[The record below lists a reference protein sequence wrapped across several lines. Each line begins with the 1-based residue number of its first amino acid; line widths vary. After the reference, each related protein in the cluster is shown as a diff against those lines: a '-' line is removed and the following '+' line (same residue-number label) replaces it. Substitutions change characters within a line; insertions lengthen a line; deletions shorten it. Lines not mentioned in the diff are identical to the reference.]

1 MIRTLLVDD
10 ENLIRQTLKM
20 YLELAEN
27 IEVVGSAENGKRA
40 IALVEELAPDIVLM
54 DIEMPEMDGLTVTK
68 LLCDRFP
75 ESKIIILSSHDN
87 SEYLDRALSAGA
99 KGYLLKSTSPED
111 LSQSIELINKGY
123 LQLAPELSLR
133 LALTNMRSPEP
144 IVDRTESFPLPVS
157 NTENTNVINRDF
169 SDRLKLNYDERTLPQ
184 NVELS
189 LVAADDF
196 LPPISRWTNRG
207 AIVLLGI
214 FGTALCL
221 TNVLKFKTTVKAP
234 VQIRPVGELRVVQA
248 ATAGT
253 VTSIEAEANQKL
265 ERGDI
270 IAIVDSSQLQTQK
283 SQQQQKLEQS
293 KANLVQTKAQIA
305 DLDRQINIERASI
318 QRLDEFDRVDTK
330 LSQQEYEQRLVT
342 AQTELETATAGVNL
356 AQEELARFQQ
366 LEATGAISKLQISQK
381 KAALQESIAKQKQAQ
396 AKIVPSEAD
405 LLRAKE
411 DTAQKQ
417 TLSQTRISSLNRDR
431 KTLIEKQVSL
441 SKQFNQDRA
450 ELQQITKNIEETVV
464 RATASGTVQELN
476 LRNQGQI
483 VNSGEAIATIAPD
496 RSTQLAIANVTTQDI
511 GRVKVDRETQIKV
524 SACPYPD
531 YGILSGVVQNISP
544 DAFEIETA
552 TGNSSF
558 YQVAIEPEHNFV
570 GTPQHKCA
578 LKSGM
583 SGSVDIITQN
593 ETVLSF
599 LVRKARL
606 KINL

>member
-20 YLELAEN
+20 YLESAEN
-27 IEVVGSAENGKRA
+27 IKIVGSAENGERA
-40 IALVEELAPDIVLM
+40 IALVEELAPDVVLL

-68 LLCDRFP
+68 LLSDRFP
-75 ESKIIILSSHDN
+75 QIKIIILSSYDDPK
-87 SEYLDRALSAGA
+87 YLDRALSAGA

-123 LQLAPELSLR
+123 LQFAPELSHS
-133 LALTNMRSPEP
+133 LAFTTTRSPQV
-144 IVDRTESFPLPVS
+144 ITEQIELPSVS
-157 NTENTNVINRDF
+157 NIENTIVIDRD
-169 SDRLKLNYDERTLPQ
+169 SSNCLKLNYDEETLPQ
-184 NVELS
+184 NAELS
-189 LVAADDF
+189 LVEADDF
-196 LPPISRWTNRG
+196 LPPVSRWTNRG

-214 FGTALCL
+214 FGTALCM
-221 TNVLKFKTTVKAP
+221 TNILKFKTTVKAP

-253 VTSIEAEANQKL
+253 VTSIETEANQKL

-270 IAIVDSSQLQTQK
+270 IAIVDSDQLQTQK

-293 KANLVQTKAQIA
+293 EANLVQTKAQIA

-318 QRLDEFDRVDTK
+318 QRLDDFDRVDTK
-330 LSQQEYEQRLVT
+330 LSQQEYGQRLIT

-356 AQEELARFQQ
+356 AEEELTRFQQ

-396 AKIVPSEAD
+396 AQIVPSEAD

-431 KTLIEKQVSL
+431 KTLIEKQVGL

-450 ELQQITKNIEETVV
+450 ELRQILKNIEKTVV

-476 LRNQGQI
+476 LRNLGQI
-483 VNSGEAIATIAPD
+483 VDSGEEIATIAPD
-496 RSTQLAIANVTTQDI
+496 NSTQLAIANVTTQDI

-531 YGILSGVVQNISP
+531 YGILSGVVQTISP
-544 DAFEIETA
+544 DAVEVESA
-552 TGNSSF
+552 TGNISS

-570 GTPQHKCA
+570 GTPQHRCD

-583 SGSVDIITQN
+583 TGSVDIVAQN
-593 ETVLSF
+593 ETVFNF
-599 LVRKARL
+599 LLRKARL
-606 KINL
+606 KTNL